1 VGAAL
6 VRYVNEGITLG
17 AVNLPEVALRSL
29 TPEDVGFA
37 RVIFI
42 HKNIPG
48 VLRGVNE
55 ILASH
60 NVHKQMTDSKGDVA
74 YLMADVSNVDQ
85 AEIKSLWQDLEGLS
99 SRIRTRILY

>member
-1 VGAAL
+1 M
-6 VRYVNEGITLG
+6 
-17 AVNLPEVALRSL
+17 
-29 TPEDVGFA
+29 
-37 RVIFI
+37 
-42 HKNIPG
+42 
-48 VLRGVNE
+48 LRGVNE

-74 YLMADVSNVDQ
+74 YLMADVSSVDQ